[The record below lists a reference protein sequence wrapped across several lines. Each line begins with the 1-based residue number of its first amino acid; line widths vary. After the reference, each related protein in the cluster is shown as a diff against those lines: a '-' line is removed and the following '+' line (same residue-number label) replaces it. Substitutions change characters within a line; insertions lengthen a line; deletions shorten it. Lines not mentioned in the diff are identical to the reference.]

1 MGAASTATFMAKDA
15 LFKAAA
21 KNGLPPPEIVRCG
34 RVSARKA
41 AENIAAENIAAAA
54 APMLLLPDQE
64 NMSPV
69 EIFETLWARNS
80 AARAPL
86 EMSKNAG
93 RLKAGECLYV
103 RPV

>member
-54 APMLLLPDQE
+54 APMLLPDQE

-69 EIFETLWARNS
+69 EIFETLWARNA

>member
-21 KNGLPPPEIVRCG
+21 KTGLPPPEIVRCG

-41 AENIAAENIAAAA
+41 AENIAAENIAAA
-54 APMLLLPDQE
+54 PMLLLPDQE

-69 EIFETLWARNS
+69 EIFETLWARNA